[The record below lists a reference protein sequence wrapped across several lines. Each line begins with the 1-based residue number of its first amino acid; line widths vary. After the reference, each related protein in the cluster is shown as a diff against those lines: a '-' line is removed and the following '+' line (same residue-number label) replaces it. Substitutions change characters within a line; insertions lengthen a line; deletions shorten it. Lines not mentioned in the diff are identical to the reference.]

1 MLNVG
6 DKVVMDGRSGRVVAC
21 RNAGMYDIQF
31 SDVAH
36 IERRSGDR
44 LVRTNP
50 RDAETFDADKDQFR
64 AVVQRVYE
72 SLVRKHKGVKY
83 NEEFLG
89 VRGGRMDASL
99 SASTKRQLLS
109 RAFAIATRQGQKHGW
124 LHPGTQ
130 LPTVKGV
137 LASQLRHLDT
147 ESTTLA
153 RYEGTLKR
161 VRKHPKEP
169 TMRYKTNSRLHGQA
183 VQEGKAKRHSGGKTP
198 GGIPIK
204 GVKYGMGGV
213 RGRGPLFAERMET
226 NVTPTMLFAVPP
238 VQDPDLVGYFILV
251 YDPQAARGRRK
262 DPTTK
267 EWRTYDRFADVLADD
282 RVRRAGWVV
291 ARNISANE
299 IAMNTLRAVEGP
311 GGTITRTASPTHIVR
326 QVRAADGS
334 PRFAVIGPLA
344 VRPAEGK
351 KGDVYATREAAEARA
366 EQLNIQNAASAVPY
380 YHSVVPVQDEGE
392 PGYRVVGPRADSIGR
407 TARSRT
413 TGREEFIEGNFFE
426 TAEEATRVARA
437 LDRRHSQTGA
447 PPIKG
452 IRTRER
458 MGAREAVRALEVLRA
473 VLEEH
478 RIALRRDV
486 TTNEV
491 NTVLA
496 GPPSDAPTP
505 AFLHLTLDEVR
516 AKLLE
521 RYPANA
527 VEQFIQEEAERRN
540 RYASLRM
547 RTELTRGSLPRAS
560 RRDRA
565 TAEELEPSDVQEQM
579 GRARRTR
586 ANGRF
591 GRMGVI
597 PF

>member
-6 DKVVMDGRSGRVVAC
+6 DKVVMDGRSGKVVAC

-44 LVRTNP
+44 LMRTNP

-64 AVVQRVYE
+64 AVVQGVYE

-89 VRGGRMDASL
+89 SRGGRLDASL
-99 SASTKRQLLS
+99 SAATKRQLLS

-137 LASQLRHLDT
+137 LASQVRHLDT
-147 ESTTLA
+147 DSTTSA
-153 RYEGTLKR
+153 RYEGTLER

-169 TMRYKTNSRLHGQA
+169 TMRYKMNSRLHGQA
-183 VQEGKAKRHSGGKTP
+183 VQEGKAKRHSGFKAP

-204 GVKYGMGGV
+204 GVKYGMGSV

-262 DPTTK
+262 TGG

-282 RVRRAGWVV
+282 RVKRAGWVV

-311 GGTITRTASPTHIVR
+311 GGTIKRTASPTHVVR
-326 QVRAADGS
+326 MVRATDGS
-334 PRFAVIGPLA
+334 PRFAVI
-344 VRPAEGK
+344 PAASK
-351 KGDVYATREAAEARA
+351 KGDVYTTREAAEARA
-366 EQLNIQNAASAVPY
+366 EQLNIQNAASAVPF

-407 TARSRT
+407 TARSRS

-426 TAEEATRVARA
+426 TAEEAVRVARA
-437 LDRRHSQTGA
+437 LDRRHSQSGA

-473 VLEEH
+473 VLAEH
-478 RIALRRDV
+478 RIPLRRDV

-491 NTVLA
+491 NTILS

-521 RYPANA
+521 RYPAAA

-560 RRDRA
+560 SRDRVP
-565 TAEELEPSDVQEQM
+565 AEELEASEVQEQT